1 MGYSR
6 ILGTGSFLP
15 EQVLT
20 NAQLAERV
28 DTSDEWIVSR
38 TGIHARHIAAEEHK
52 TSDLALK
59 AAEAAIQS
67 AGIDKHEID
76 LIIVATTTPDMVFP
90 STACLLQEKLGIPGC
105 AAFDVQA
112 VCAGFMFALV
122 TANNYIKSGMARR
135 ALVVGAEIMSRVLD
149 WDDRRTCV
157 LFGDGAGAVILGDSD
172 EPGILHAKLAA
183 DGRYKDILNT
193 PAQISGGK
201 IQGMPYLHMDGPAVF
216 KFAVK
221 ALSDIAVK
229 TLAEAGVDKS
239 EVDWLV
245 PHQANLRIIESTAKH
260 LGLPMD
266 RVIVTLPQQGNT
278 SAASIPLALDSAV
291 RDGRIRRGQTVLL
304 EGIGGGFA
312 WGAVLLKI

>member
-1 MGYSR
+1 MSYSR

-20 NAQLAERV
+20 NAQLADRL

-38 TGIHARHIAAEEHK
+38 TGIHSRHIAAEEHK

-59 AAEAAIQS
+59 AAQAAIQS
-67 AGIDKHEID
+67 AGVEKQEID

-90 STACLLQEKLGIPGC
+90 STACLLQEKLDIPGC
-105 AAFDVQA
+105 PAFDVQA

-122 TANNYIKSGMARR
+122 TANNYIRSGMARR
-135 ALVVGAEIMSRVLD
+135 SLVVGADIMSRVLD
-149 WDDRRTCV
+149 WKDRRTCV
-157 LFGDGAGAVILGDSD
+157 LFGDGAGAVILGNSR

-193 PAQISGGK
+193 PAQISCGK
-201 IQGMPYLHMDGPAVF
+201 ILGIPYLNMDGPAVF

-221 ALSDIAVK
+221 ALSDIAAK
-229 TLAEAGVDKS
+229 TLSEAGIDKCD
-239 EVDWLV
+239 VDWLV
-245 PHQANLRIIESTAKH
+245 PHQANLRIIAATAKH
-260 LGLPMD
+260 LGLPME
-266 RVIVTLPQQGNT
+266 RVIVTLPHQGNT
-278 SAASIPLALDSAV
+278 SAASIPLALDAGL
-291 RDGRIRRGQTVLL
+291 RDGRICRGQTVLL

-312 WGAVLLKI
+312 WGAVLLKV

>member
-291 RDGRIRRGQTVLL
+291 RDGRIHRGQTVLL

>member
-266 RVIVTLPQQGNT
+266 HVIVTLPQQGNT

>member
-59 AAEAAIQS
+59 AAEAASQS